1 LLNGDVVTALAADA
15 EARLMSAA
23 AAFRRDPISYLRTEF
38 RRQGGVFTLPDAV
51 LCVAD
56 PAIAQEVLR
65 DPEHHY
71 GELSGFFQTSF
82 GNLGPRTVQS
92 TIGKQAR
99 QLLRPQIAEPATVR
113 KALAPLGGE
122 AAGWPAAGPVLAYE
136 FFRQALLS
144 EASPLHLHELLRSM
158 VTDGMVMLTGP
169 IPVRLRRSFLRQRM
183 LRLVER
189 EIGRRQ
195 SGARIDSVDLLD
207 LLIQAAPEAC
217 AGAIAEIYLLLFR
230 SVTSAVGFTLG
241 WALWL
246 AGRWERITDLPP
258 AWVVKEGQRLFPT
271 AWMFSRTGAR
281 EHTLG
286 TRRVGVG
293 DRVRVCPYLIHRH
306 PQCWDEPDM
315 FRPERWSGA
324 PHYAFMPFGSGPF
337 ACTGASLVQAFAEA
351 ALHVFT
357 EDLRFSVVRSG
368 ERPLVSALLVP
379 PRFWLRL
386 DPA

>member
-1 LLNGDVVTALAADA
+1 LWR

-23 AAFRRDPISYLRTEF
+23 AAFRRDPISYLRAEF

-56 PAIAQEVLR
+56 PEIAKEVLH

-71 GELSGFFQTSF
+71 GELSGFFQTSS

-99 QLLRPQIAEPATVR
+99 QLLRSQLAEPAALR
-113 KALAPLGGE
+113 KALGPLGGE
-122 AAGWPAAGPVLAYE
+122 AAEWPTAGPVLAYE

-144 EASPLHLHELLRSM
+144 EASPHDLHELLRGM
-158 VTDGMVMLTGP
+158 VTDGMVLLTGP
-169 IPVRLRRSFLRQRM
+169 IPARLRRSFLRQRM
-183 LRLVER
+183 LRLVEQ
-189 EIGRRQ
+189 EITRRQ
-195 SGARIDSVDLLD
+195 SGARIDSADLLD
-207 LLIQAAPEAC
+207 LLIQAAPETPAE
-217 AGAIAEIYLLLFR
+217 ALAEIYLLLFR

-246 AGRWERITDLPP
+246 AGRWERITGLPS

-271 AWMFSRTGAR
+271 AWMFSRVAAQ

-286 TRRVGVG
+286 TRQIGVG
-293 DRVRVCPYLIHRH
+293 DRVRVCTYLLHRH
-306 PQCWDEPDM
+306 PQCWDEPDV
-315 FRPERWSGA
+315 FRPERWSDA
-324 PHYAFMPFGSGPF
+324 PHSAFMPFGTGPF
-337 ACTGASLVQAFAEA
+337 VCTGASLVQAFAEA
-351 ALHVFT
+351 ALDVFT
-357 EDLRFSVVRSG
+357 EDLRFSVVRSSDQ
-368 ERPLVSALLVP
+368 PLVSALLVP